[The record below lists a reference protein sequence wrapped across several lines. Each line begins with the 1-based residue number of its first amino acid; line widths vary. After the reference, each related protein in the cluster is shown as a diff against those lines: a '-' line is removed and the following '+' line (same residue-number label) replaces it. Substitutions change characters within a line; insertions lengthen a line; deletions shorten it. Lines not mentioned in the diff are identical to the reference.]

1 MKKKSKVKSKKE
13 SMKGYKNIDVSEI
26 KAFEVDSIDDLDLSD
41 FEEQILSLDLND
53 NKKIV
58 SLLAQ
63 MFIDGDHDAFME
75 LAALYI
81 DHVGK
86 REMSKRAKI
95 PEKTIYN
102 FKDKKHKTSSENIF
116 RIMKA
121 ISEAS

>member
-1 MKKKSKVKSKKE
+1 MKKKSKMKSKKE
-13 SMKGYKNIDVSEI
+13 SLRGYKNIKGSEI
-26 KAFEVDSIDDLDLSD
+26 KAFEVDSIDLIDLSG
-41 FEEQILSLDLND
+41 FEEHVSSLDLN
-53 NKKIV
+53 NKKKIV
-58 SLLAQ
+58 KLLGQ

-102 FKDKKHKTSSENIF
+102 FKDMKHKTSSENIF

>member
-1 MKKKSKVKSKKE
+1 MKKKSKMKSEKE
-13 SMKGYKNIDVSEI
+13 SMRGYKNMNASEI

-41 FEEQILSLDLND
+41 FEEHVSSLDLD
-53 NKKIV
+53 NKKKTLK
-58 SLLAQ
+58 LLTE
-63 MFIDGDHDAFME
+63 MFVDGDHDAFME
-75 LAALYI
+75 LLELYI
-81 DHVGK
+81 SHVGK

-116 RIMKA
+116 KIMKA